1 MIWVAKK
8 QAIFNK
14 HDAKGRGL
22 LTRAQLRL
30 LLKDVGLN
38 VEAKDLRL
46 LFGRID
52 HNSTNGVSRYNRM
65 YLYENKKK
73 T

>member
-1 MIWVAKK
+1 MS
-8 QAIFNK
+8 
-14 HDAKGRGL
+14 
-22 LTRAQLRL
+22 RAQLRL

-52 HNSTNGVSRYNRM
+52 HDATNCVSRYHYRR
-65 YLYENKKK
+65 KKQQSEAGAR
-73 T
+73 

>member
-1 MIWVAKK
+1 MTQT

-14 HDAKGRGL
+14 HDAKNRGFL
-22 LTRAQLRL
+22 SRAQLRL

-52 HNSTNGVSRYNRM
+52 HDATNIVSRYPSSVTDAR
-65 YLYENKKK
+65 
-73 T
+73 